1 MSGKLEGDEGDEGDE
16 GESVMEDGA
25 HRGDEETRGE
35 TRGQK
40 KQGREDKNRN
50 FSLLLLSLP
59 TDTLIKLKA
68 LMEDEVKSH
77 HTCVDISLA

>member
-1 MSGKLEGDEGDEGDE
+1 MSGKLEGDE

-59 TDTLIKLKA
+59 TDTLTKLKA

>member
-1 MSGKLEGDEGDEGDE
+1 MSGKLEGDEGDE

-59 TDTLIKLKA
+59 TDTLTKLKA